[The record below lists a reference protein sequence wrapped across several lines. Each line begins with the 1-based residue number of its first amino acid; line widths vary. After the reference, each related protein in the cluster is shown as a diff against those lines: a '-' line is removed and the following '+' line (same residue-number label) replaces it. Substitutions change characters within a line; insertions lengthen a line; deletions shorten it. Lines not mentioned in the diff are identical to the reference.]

1 MTNTDFSIILT
12 VPQTPKEVF
21 AAINAIRSWWS
32 EDFSGT
38 SEKLHDVFE
47 VRFAGMHY
55 SQQQLTELIPDT
67 KIVWLVTDSKLNF
80 LKNKSEWTG
89 TKIMFEI
96 SEKNHQTD
104 IHFTHYGLVPQ
115 IECFGDCTKGW
126 TYYLTE
132 SLLSFITTGKGNPN
146 VVK

>member
-1 MTNTDFSIILT
+1 M
-12 VPQTPKEVF
+12 PQTPKEVF
-21 AAINAIRSWWS
+21 EAINAIRSWWS
-32 EDFSGT
+32 EDFTGT
-38 SEKLHDVFE
+38 SEKLNDVLD
-47 VRFAGMHY
+47 VRFADMHD

-96 SEKNHQTD
+96 SEKNHQTY
-104 IHFTHYGLVPQ
+104 IHFTHLGLVPQ
-115 IECFGDCTKGW
+115 IECFGDCSKGW
-126 TYYLTE
+126 NYYLKE
-132 SLLSFITTGKGNPN
+132 SLLPFITNGKGKPN